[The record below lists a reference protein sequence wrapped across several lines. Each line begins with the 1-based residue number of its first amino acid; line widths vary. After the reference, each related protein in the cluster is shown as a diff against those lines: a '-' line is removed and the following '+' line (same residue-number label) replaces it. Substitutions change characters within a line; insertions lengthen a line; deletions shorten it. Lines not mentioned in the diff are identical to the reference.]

1 MVRGL
6 LAALAALCCLLASPL
21 DARAEGA
28 LVVHGPGA
36 AVSTLPLL
44 RTAVDADIGGGVTSV
59 TVTQRFHNSAQRP
72 IEAVYV
78 FPLPED
84 AAVDAMEMRIGRRVL
99 RAQIDRRASAR
110 QRYEAAR
117 DRGVRAAL
125 LEQERP
131 NVFTFNVA
139 NIDAGAD
146 VDVTLHF
153 FGAARYDDHTY
164 SWAFP
169 MVVGPRYIPGTPLAS
184 PPSGTGTQPDTD
196 RVTDASRISPG
207 YVPPGTRSG
216 HAVSLRVRLDAG
228 TVLEHI
234 EAPAHDVEVA
244 RPSPEVAEVTL
255 RDKDEIPNR
264 DFILRWKLSAPTL
277 RASLLT
283 HRPAAAAGD
292 GWLALTLEPR
302 HDAPPAET
310 AAREV
315 FFLLDTSGSM
325 QGPPLD
331 AVKRAIDRALTG
343 MRPDDSFQ
351 LIDFADTASSFAPA
365 PLAATPE
372 NVALARAHLASLAA
386 GGGTNQL
393 AGVHAALTAP
403 GDPMRLRYVVFM
415 TDGYIGNEAEVIALT
430 RREIGSARVFSFG
443 VGSSVNRYLLEEV
456 ALAGRGG
463 AEFLRA
469 EEDPEAVISRFYERI
484 ARPYLTDVRV
494 DWGGLAVRDAE
505 PGLIPDVSSL
515 SPLTVLARYDRPG
528 TGTVTVSGMLAGRPY
543 RQALQVTLP
552 AVSAAHGALASLWAR
567 QRIETLS
574 REGHLRPGD
583 PAIEE
588 AITGLAMHH
597 HLVSRFTSFVAI
609 DDRAGTSDGRPARV
623 DQPLDGPAG
632 VDLRAAGGATR
643 SGAVGDSFGHGGLG
657 LSGVGQGAGGTGEG
671 TIGLGNIGAV
681 GHGAGRGQGVGYGYG
696 VGLRGRAA
704 TLPSV
709 RANAPA
715 VQGMLSPDLIRRVV
729 LRNIGQVNRCYG
741 LALTRN
747 PTLAG
752 RLSLRFVI
760 DASGR
765 VVTAAPDPGST
776 LRDAAFDLCMTAAVR
791 RWVFPAPG
799 GGGVVSIVYPFV
811 FQPPAA
817 PPPPTPRAGVAPHR
831 Q

>member
-6 LAALAALCCLLASPL
+6 LAALAALCCLFASL

-28 LVVHGPGA
+28 LVVRGPGA
-36 AVSTLPLL
+36 ELSTLPLL
-44 RTAVDADIGGGVTSV
+44 RTAVDADIGGRVTSV

-228 TVLEHI
+228 TVLEHV

-283 HRPAAAAGD
+283 HRPAGTGD

-325 QGPPLD
+325 QGPALD

-365 PLAATPE
+365 P
-372 NVALARAHLASLAA
+372 LASLAA

-430 RREIGSARVFSFG
+430 RREVGSARVFSFG

-463 AEFLRA
+463 AEFLRT
-469 EEDPEAVISRFYERI
+469 EEDPEAMVSRFYERI

-583 PAIEE
+583 PEIEE

-609 DDRAGTSDGRPARV
+609 DDRAGTSDGRPVRV

-643 SGAVGDSFGHGGLG
+643 SGGANLHGGSVGESFGYGGLG
-657 LSGVGQGAGGTGEG
+657 LSGVGQSGGGTGDG
-671 TIGLGNIGAV
+671 TIGLGNVGTM
-681 GHGAGRGQGVGYGYG
+681 GHGAGLGQGVGYGL
-696 VGLRGRAA
+696 GLRGRAA
-704 TLPSV
+704 TGPTV
-709 RANAPA
+709 RTSAPA
-715 VQGMLSPDLIRRVV
+715 VMGSLSPDVIRRVV
-729 LRNIGQVNRCYG
+729 LRNLGQVNRCYQ
-741 LALTRN
+741 LALARV

-752 RLSLRFVI
+752 RFALRFVI
-760 DASGR
+760 DPSGN
-765 VVTAAPDPGST
+765 VSGATPAPGST
-776 LRDAAFDLCMTAAVR
+776 LRDPTFELCMTTAVR
-791 RWVFPAPG
+791 RWVFPALSAAG
-799 GGGVVSIVYPFV
+799 SVTVTYPFT
-811 FQPPAA
+811 FQPPASLPA
-817 PPPPTPRAGVAPHR
+817 PTPRAGVAPHR